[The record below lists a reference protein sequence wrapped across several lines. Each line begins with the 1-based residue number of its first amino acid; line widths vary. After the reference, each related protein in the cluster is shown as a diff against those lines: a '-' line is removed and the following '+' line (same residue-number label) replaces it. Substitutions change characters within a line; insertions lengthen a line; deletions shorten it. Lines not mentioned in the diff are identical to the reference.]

1 MTVVAVIITAIVGA
15 VAFLPRSSNAVPLP
29 SYLDRCVTGSLIY
42 HSHPNLVIN
51 INGAGYTIPTNI
63 GSEGGC
69 HRSLHTHDATGTI
82 HVETDQD
89 RDYTL
94 GDFFLIWG
102 NWANDANLA
111 IFNSTQ
117 IFTNRVD
124 AAHTLTVTVNGRPDQ
139 LFNNIILPRNAGE
152 STPFNIVI
160 TYGPADT
167 QVV

>member
-1 MTVVAVIITAIVGA
+1 MTVVAVIIIVIVGA

-29 SYLDRCVTGSLIY
+29 PYLDRCVTGPQTY

-51 INGAGYTIPTNI
+51 INELNFPIQTNI
-63 GSEGGC
+63 GAEGGC
-69 HRSLHTHDATGTI
+69 HRSLHTHDASGTI

-124 AAHTLTVTVNGRPDQ
+124 ATHALTVTVNGNPDTRFQ
-139 LFNNIILPRNAGE
+139 NIVFPRNADD
-152 STPFNIVI
+152 TNNPFRVVI
-160 TYGPADT
+160 TYGPAT
-167 QVV
+167 S

>member
-1 MTVVAVIITAIVGA
+1 MIAIIITVIVGA

-29 SYLDRCVTGSLIY
+29 SYLDRCVTGELKY
-42 HSHPNLVIN
+42 HSHPSLVIN
-51 INGAGYTIPTNI
+51 INGLTSPIPTNI

-69 HRSLHTHDATGTI
+69 HRSLHTHDATGTV

-102 NWANDANLA
+102 NTANDANLA

-117 IFTNRVD
+117 IFTNKVD
-124 AAHTLTVTVNGRPDQ
+124 ATHTLTVTVNGNPDTRFQ
-139 LFNNIILPRNAGE
+139 SILFPRNADDA
-152 STPFNIVI
+152 SNRFSIVI
-160 TYGPADT
+160 AYGPAT
-167 QVV
+167 S

>member
-1 MTVVAVIITAIVGA
+1 MTVVAVIIIVIVGA

-29 SYLDRCVTGSLIY
+29 GYLDRCVTGSLTY

-51 INGAGYTIPTNI
+51 INALNSPIQTNI
-63 GSEGGC
+63 GAEGGC

-94 GDFFLIWG
+94 GDFLLIWG

-117 IFTNRVD
+117 IFTNKVD
-124 AAHTLTVTVNGRPDQ
+124 ATHALTIKVNGNTDTSGRP
-139 LFNNIILPRNAGE
+139 E
-152 STPFNIVI
+152 NIVI
-160 TYGPADT
+160 PRTADDTNNPFRVVITYA
-167 QVV
+167 

>member
-1 MTVVAVIITAIVGA
+1 MIAIIITVIVGA
-15 VAFLPRSSNAVPLP
+15 VALLPRSSNAVPLP
-29 SYLDRCVTGSLIY
+29 SYLDRCVTGSLTY
-42 HSHPNLVIN
+42 HSHPTLVIS
-51 INGAGYTIPTNI
+51 INGGGYTLPTNI
-63 GSEGGC
+63 GIQGGC

-102 NWANDANLA
+102 NWANDAKFA

-124 AAHTLTVTVNGRPDQ
+124 ATHALTITVNGNIDTSGRPENIVIPRTADDT
-139 LFNNIILPRNAGE
+139 NN
-152 STPFNIVI
+152 PFRAVI
-160 TYGPADT
+160 TYGPPT
-167 QVV
+167 S

>member
-1 MTVVAVIITAIVGA
+1 MVAIIITVIVGA

-42 HSHPNLVIN
+42 HSHPSLVIN
-51 INGAGYTIPTNI
+51 INGLTSPIPTNI

-69 HRSLHTHDATGTI
+69 HRSLHTHDATGTV

-102 NWANDANLA
+102 NTANDASLA

-117 IFTNRVD
+117 IFTNKVD
-124 AAHTLTVTVNGRPDQ
+124 ATHTLTVTVNGNIDTSGRPENIVIPRTADDT
-139 LFNNIILPRNAGE
+139 NN
-152 STPFNIVI
+152 PFRVVI
-160 TYGPADT
+160 TYGPAT
-167 QVV
+167 S